1 MIRSFSDHLRREFPA
16 ISTESKL
23 LIAFS
28 GGSDS
33 VVLTTLL
40 YRLGYDISLAH
51 VNFSLREKESD
62 EDEVFAREF
71 AEEKGLEFYSTHVN
85 TNKYAAENQL
95 STQEAARK
103 FRYEWF
109 DELLNTEDLDF
120 ILTAH
125 HADDQLET
133 VFINMIRGSGLKGF
147 TGIPRERDDIIRPLL
162 PYSKDR
168 LLEFA
173 NENGL
178 SWREDSSNASTDYLR
193 NKIRHELIPSFRG
206 ITKDAFRQAIKSIGL
221 ADESYR
227 LFEDLLQEKR
237 DDIVSVTDDGYS
249 ISLEKLEKEEHP
261 RTLLFHF
268 IKDLGFTNIDE
279 VYQLS
284 NKPRGKIVQNK
295 EYRITKERDRLV
307 IQPLEK
313 NFEPETFRISLSS
326 KVHRTPIGNLNIR
339 SCNGM
344 DGSSKNIAYIDAD
357 KIDKALIL
365 RKWKKGDHF
374 YPLGMKGRKKLSDF
388 LKDEKVP
395 HHKKSDQWVLTSN
408 EQIVWVVG
416 HRVDDRFKINDNTKR
431 CLKITCSAD

>member
-1 MIRSFSDHLRREFPA
+1 MIRSFADHLQREFPG
-16 ISTESKL
+16 ISTGSKL

-62 EDEVFAREF
+62 EDEVFAQSF
-71 AEEKGLEFYSTHVN
+71 AKEKGLELYSTRVN
-85 TNKYAAENQL
+85 TSKYAAENQL

-109 DELLNTEDLDF
+109 DELLNRENLDF

-147 TGIPRERDDIIRPLL
+147 TGIPKERDHIIRPLL
-162 PYSKDR
+162 PYSKDQ
-168 LLEFA
+168 LLGFA
-173 NENGL
+173 QENGL

-193 NKIRHELIPSFRG
+193 NKVRHELVPKF
-206 ITKDAFRQAIKSIGL
+206 KDLSENAFRQAIKSIEL
-221 ADESYR
+221 ADDSYR
-227 LFEDLLQEKR
+227 LFEDLLLEKQNET
-237 DDIVSVTDDGYS
+237 ITVTNDGYS
-249 ISLEKLEKEEHP
+249 ISLKGLEKEEHP
-261 RTLLFHF
+261 RTLLFHL

-295 EYRITKERDRLV
+295 EYRITKERDQLV
-307 IQPLEK
+307 VQPLKK
-313 NFEPETFRISLSS
+313 NMEPRAFKISLDS
-326 KVHRTPIGNLNIR
+326 KVHRTPVGTIIIKRCDMMEGT
-339 SCNGM
+339 
-344 DGSSKNIAYIDAD
+344 SKNIAYIDAD
-357 KIDKALIL
+357 KVDKALIL

-395 HHKKSDQWVLTSN
+395 HHKKPDQWVLTCN
-408 EQIVWVVG
+408 DQIVWVVG
-416 HRVDDRFKINDNTKR
+416 HRLDDRFKINDNTKT
-431 CLKITCSAD
+431 CLKITCSAE

>member
-1 MIRSFSDHLRREFPA
+1 MIRSFSDHLQREFPR
-16 ISTESKL
+16 ISKGSKL

-40 YRLGYDISLAH
+40 YRLGYNVSLAH
-51 VNFSLREKESD
+51 VNFSLRDIESD

-71 AEEKGLEFYSTHVN
+71 AREKGLEFYSTHIN
-85 TNKYAAENQL
+85 TRQYSADNQL

-109 DELLNTEDLDF
+109 DELLNTKNKDF

-178 SWREDSSNASTDYLR
+178 SWREDSSNSSTDYLR
-193 NKIRHELIPSFRG
+193 NKVRSKLIPSFKKMS
-206 ITKDAFRQAIKSIGL
+206 KDAFRQAIKSIGL
-221 ADESYR
+221 ADNSYR

-237 DDIVSVTDDGYS
+237 DSIVSSTDNGYS
-249 ISLEKLEKEEHP
+249 ISLERLEKEEHP

-268 IKDLGFTNIDE
+268 IKDLGFKNIDE
-279 VYQLS
+279 VYQLCK
-284 NKPRGKIVQNK
+284 KPRGKILQNK
-295 EYRITKERDRLV
+295 EYQITKERDQLV
-307 IQPLEK
+307 IQPIEK
-313 NFEPETFRISLSS
+313 NSEPETFRILLSS
-326 KVHRTPIGNLNIR
+326 SFHRTPVGNLSIR
-339 SCNGM
+339 SCDGIE
-344 DGSSKNIAYIDAD
+344 GSSKNIAYVDAD
-357 KIDKALIL
+357 KIGKALIL

-395 HHKKSDQWVLTSN
+395 HHKKLDQWVLTYD
-408 EQIVWVVG
+408 EKIVWVVG
-416 HRVDDRFKINDNTKR
+416 HRLDDRFKINNSTRR